1 MLSPRMRVAVLVIA
15 KLKIIKP
22 LIKAF
27 TPGNTPNNKRAPR
40 KYKNRTV
47 TAGNVMRKSEF

>member
-1 MLSPRMRVAVLVIA
+1 MRVAVLVIA

-27 TPGNTPNNKRAPR
+27 TPGIPLTTRGRPGNTKTEQLLQA
-40 KYKNRTV
+40 
-47 TAGNVMRKSEF
+47 M